1 MALGQGTCHHGKDLF
16 FVFDES
22 LMKTRSSSI
31 KRDQAERKKKKGGR
45 MRKEKLGRNK

>member
-22 LMKTRSSSI
+22 LMKTRSSLI
-31 KRDQAERKKKKGGR
+31 KRDQAERKKKKR
-45 MRKEKLGRNK
+45 RENEKREIRKE